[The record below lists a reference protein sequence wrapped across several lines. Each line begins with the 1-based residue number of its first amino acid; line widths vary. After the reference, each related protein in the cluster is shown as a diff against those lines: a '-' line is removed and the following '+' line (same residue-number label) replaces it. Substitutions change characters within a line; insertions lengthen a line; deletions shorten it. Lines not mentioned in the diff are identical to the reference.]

1 MDEEYMERA
10 YELFPT
16 RESMG
21 CSYNPKILVLARR
34 SRDDCPTTED
44 AIDKV
49 RRLRERRMI
58 RRDIAF
64 KL

>member
-44 AIDKV
+44 AKEKARI
-49 RRLRERRMI
+49 LRDRRMI
-58 RRDIAF
+58 RRDITF